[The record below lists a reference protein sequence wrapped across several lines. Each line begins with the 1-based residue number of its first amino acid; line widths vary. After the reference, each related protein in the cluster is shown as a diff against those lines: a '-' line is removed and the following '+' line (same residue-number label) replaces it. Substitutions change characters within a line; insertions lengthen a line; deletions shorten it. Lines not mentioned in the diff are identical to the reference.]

1 MRKRRGSRSF
11 TTHLSLPSLL
21 LLPSSGLRC
30 RPPCVIFVSMCCRV
44 ICGLE
49 TSRQVHA
56 TSARFSSF
64 VHSYALNPSEL
75 MENRRVSLAHH
86 PPCTKRCS
94 ASPPTLPPRHIA
106 FGPPAPAATFPLP
119 LPRWSSALSSHPA
132 HAIPATTQTTKTSP
146 DTFTSST
153 YPNRCS
159 MH

>member
-75 MENRRVSLAHH
+75 MENTRVSLAHH
-86 PPCTKRCS
+86 PPLHQTLLRFTTHITTSS
-94 ASPPTLPPRHIA
+94 ASPHCLWPP
-106 FGPPAPAATFPLP
+106 
-119 LPRWSSALSSHPA
+119 SALIS
-132 HAIPATTQTTKTSP
+132 
-146 DTFTSST
+146 TFKPS
-153 YPNRCS
+153 CS
-159 MH
+159 RYSCDHTNHKNLS